1 MRSRYLSIIVIPIIV
16 LLLDQLSKSII
27 DTHMELYES
36 REIVRHFFHITY
48 IRNPG
53 AAFGFLANESHPAIR
68 YFFMAATLL
77 AIGVI
82 LLMYQ
87 KNEAQ
92 GSLLRVSLSLILG
105 GALGNF
111 IDRLRFG
118 EVIDFLDVHW
128 YQYHWP
134 AFNVADTCI
143 TLGVIGL
150 LWASVQESRSRKK
163 AGLVPF

>member
-134 AFNVADTCI
+134 AFNVADATI
-143 TLGVIGL
+143 SIGM
-150 LWASVQESRSRKK
+150 
-163 AGLVPF
+163 GLFIWSIMIRREGRL

>member
-1 MRSRYLSIIVIPIIV
+1 MYSRYFPIIVIPIIV
-16 LLLDQLSKSII
+16 LLFDQTSKYMI
-27 DTHMELYES
+27 DTHMGLYES
-36 REIVRHFFHITY
+36 REILRHFFHITY

-53 AAFGFLANESHPAIR
+53 AAFGFLADGSHSTTR

-82 LLMYQ
+82 LTIYHR
-87 KNEAQ
+87 NEVQ
-92 GSLLRVSLSLILG
+92 GVTLRFSLSLILG

-134 AFNVADTCI
+134 AFNVADASI
-143 TLGVIGL
+143 SLGMGL
-150 LWASVQESRSRKK
+150 FIWHILRKRENH
-163 AGLVPF
+163 